1 MTDHPP
7 ARPAH
12 STPISHADDTARP
25 GHLNHREQAVIN
37 KLFRRLILFLFVLFV
52 FSFLDRINI
61 GFAGLTMSQDLGLSG
76 TMFGLAT
83 TLFYAMYVI
92 FGIPSNIMLGIVGA
106 RRWIAIIMVVWGIAS
121 TATMF
126 ATGPNSLYVL
136 RMLVGIAEAGFL
148 PGLLLYLT
156 YWFPAYYRARANAL
170 FMIAMPVTMALGSLV
185 SGYILS
191 MDGLMALRGWQW
203 LFLLEGF
210 PSVLLGVIVWFYLD
224 DSPKDAKWMS
234 EDDKV
239 CLREMMEKDRLSL
252 VQPHGSASLSALQH
266 GKGSVWRDVF
276 TPTVML
282 YTLAYFFLCNTLSAL
297 SVWTPLILQSF
308 NQGSSNIV
316 IGILS
321 AVPHVCT
328 IFAMIWWS
336 KHSDRLQ
343 ERKLHTLLPYLFAA
357 AGWILAA
364 HGPNSTIQLL
374 GVIMA
379 SAGAFS
385 AMAIFWTTPDQSI
398 SLRARAVGIAVIN
411 ATGNLGSAASPV
423 LIGWLKD
430 MTGSFNAG
438 FYLVAGFLLLGALVV
453 AKIPMRASRPRA
465 TP

>member
-1 MTDHPP
+1 MTDNIPATSPP
-7 ARPAH
+7 V
-12 STPISHADDTARP
+12 ADVGGAERLSP
-25 GHLNHREQAVIN
+25 REQVVIN
-37 KLFRRLILFLFVLFV
+37 KLFRRLIPFLFLLFI

-61 GFAGLTMSQDLGLSG
+61 GFAGLTMSQDLGLSS

-106 RRWIAIIMVVWGIAS
+106 RRWIASIMVVWGIAS

-126 ATGPNSLYVL
+126 ATGPNSLYLL

-191 MDGLMALRGWQW
+191 MDGMLALKGWQW

-210 PSVLLGVIVWFYLD
+210 PSVLLGAVVWFYLD
-224 DSPKDAKWMS
+224 DSPQKAKWLTD
-234 EDDKV
+234 EDKR
-239 CLREMMEKDRLSL
+239 CLGEMMEKDKLRL
-252 VQPHGSASLSALQH
+252 VQPNGSASLSALQQ
-266 GKGSVWRDVF
+266 GKGSLWRDVF
-276 TPTVML
+276 TPVVLM

-297 SVWTPLILQSF
+297 SVWTPLILKSF
-308 NQGSSNIV
+308 NQGSSNIA
-316 IGILS
+316 IGLLS
-321 AVPHVCT
+321 AVPHICT
-328 IFAMIWWS
+328 IVAMIWWS
-336 KHSDRLQ
+336 KRSDRLQ

-357 AGWILAA
+357 AGWMLAA
-364 HGPNSTIQLL
+364 HGANSVMQLL

-379 SAGAFS
+379 SEGAYA
-385 AMAIFWTTPDQSI
+385 AMVIFWTTPDQSI
-398 SLRARAVGIAVIN
+398 SLRSRAIGIAVIN
-411 ATGNLGSAASPV
+411 ATGNMGSAMSP
-423 LIGWLKD
+423 LLFGWLKD
-430 MTGSFNAG
+430 LTGSFNTG
-438 FYLVAGFLLLGALVV
+438 FYLVAGFLVLGALVV
-453 AKIPMRASRPRA
+453 SRIPMKASRPRA